1 MSLIAPPAATGTTPT
16 DATSGTADQPVRQ
29 SGATGALGGMG
40 SDAFMKLLVA
50 QMRYQNPMAPQDG
63 TEYLAQVSQYAMV
76 EQLQKVSQGQEEVS
90 GYQRALMATSM
101 VGAQV
106 TGTGEAGNPLTGTV
120 LRVEY
125 RSGKPALITTEG
137 TIDLDKVDA
146 LGSATNHAPVPAR
159 RPAPPPARRPAPPP
173 AAPSTRTSR
182 PTPVSPP
189 RPTPQP
195 PPPKESRPSP

>member
-1 MSLIAPPAATGTTPT
+1 MSIIAPTGSTPAPAGTSATDGT
-16 DATSGTADQPVRQ
+16 SNDQPVRQ
-29 SGATGALGGMG
+29 QGATGALGGMG

-50 QMRYQNPMAPQDG
+50 QMRYQNPMSPQDG

-76 EQLQKVSQGQEEVS
+76 EQLQKVSQAQEEVS

-125 RSGKPALITTEG
+125 RSGKPALITTDG
-137 TIDLDKVDA
+137 VIDVDKVDA
-146 LGSATNHAPVPAR
+146 LSSPSHTAAGTGPAGSPTTGQTVTDQPTQTDQH
-159 RPAPPPARRPAPPP
+159 
-173 AAPSTRTSR
+173 PSTDGT
-182 PTPVSPP
+182 T
-189 RPTPQP
+189 TTEG
-195 PPPKESRPSP
+195 K

>member
-1 MSLIAPPAATGTTPT
+1 MSIIAPAATTGTTPT

-40 SDAFMKLLVA
+40 SDAFMTLLVA

-63 TEYLAQVSQYAMV
+63 AQYLAQVSQYAMV
-76 EQLQKVSQGQEEVS
+76 EQLQKVSQAQEEVS

-125 RSGKPALITTEG
+125 RSGKPALITTDG
-137 TIDLDKVDA
+137 TIDVDRVDA
-146 LGSATNHAPVPAR
+146 LSTVASHAPTATDQAGATGQAQTGSTGT
-159 RPAPPPARRPAPPP
+159 APDQTTQSDPE
-173 AAPSTRTSR
+173 TT
-182 PTPVSPP
+182 T
-189 RPTPQP
+189 TEG
-195 PPPKESRPSP
+195 K

>member
-1 MSLIAPPAATGTTPT
+1 MSLIAPAATTGTNAT
-16 DATSGTADQPVRQ
+16 DPTSGTNDQPVRQ

-50 QMRYQNPMAPQDG
+50 QMRYQNPMSPQDG

-125 RSGKPALITTEG
+125 RSGKPALITTDG
-137 TIDLDKVDA
+137 TIEVDKVDA
-146 LGSATNHAPVPAR
+146 LSSPTAHV
-159 RPAPPPARRPAPPP
+159 
-173 AAPSTRTSR
+173 PSTDGAATGAAGNTQDTSGSTGQTQTDEQTQTD
-182 PTPVSPP
+182 PAT
-189 RPTPQP
+189 TTTEG
-195 PPPKESRPSP
+195 K